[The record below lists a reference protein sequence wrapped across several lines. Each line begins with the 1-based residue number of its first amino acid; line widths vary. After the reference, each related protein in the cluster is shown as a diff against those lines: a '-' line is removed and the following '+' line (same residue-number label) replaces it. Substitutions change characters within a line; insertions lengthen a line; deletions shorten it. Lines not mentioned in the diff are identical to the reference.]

1 MGSQA
6 ECRRFDSLRP
16 LHNLRLPGP
25 GSPSPLAYRGG
36 LMRHYSTWHRSKR
49 SVAARRLGDSGSR
62 EAVLLPCAARADA
75 RSSFRGRPCN
85 LRCYYLR
92 SPYLSVFVSRSILYW
107 PGPTLLSYVF
117 VLLPSECSVVTVP
130 CLFTIF
136 VVVLLFLRHRPS
148 PFARRRFQI
157 IELRLRSKQSSFSSR
172 EMRPAERRGIAGRLR
187 LTCRAP

>member
-25 GSPSPLAYRGG
+25 GSPCPLAYRGG

-75 RSSFRGRPCN
+75 RSSFRGRP
-85 LRCYYLR
+85 LQLA
-92 SPYLSVFVSRSILYW
+92 LLLLAISVLVCFRFAFY
-107 PGPTLLSYVF
+107 F
-117 VLLPSECSVVTVP
+117 VLARSNLALVRLCLAAIGVLCCDRSLSLYHICRSASLPSPSAVSFCAQALSD
-130 CLFTIF
+130 
-136 VVVLLFLRHRPS
+136 HR
-148 PFARRRFQI
+148 A
-157 IELRLRSKQSSFSSR
+157 
-172 EMRPAERRGIAGRLR
+172 
-187 LTCRAP
+187 